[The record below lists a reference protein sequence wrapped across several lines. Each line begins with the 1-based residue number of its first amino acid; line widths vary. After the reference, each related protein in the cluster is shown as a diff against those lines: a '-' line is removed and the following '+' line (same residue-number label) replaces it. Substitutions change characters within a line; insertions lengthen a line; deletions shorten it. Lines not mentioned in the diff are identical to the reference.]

1 MRDASQGRYTRQRD
15 SQMGYE
21 HGVLTFLLRFVY
33 LSLPL
38 VPISIYFHEVILLA
52 GS

>member
-1 MRDASQGRYTRQRD
+1 MRDASQGQVQRD

>member
-1 MRDASQGRYTRQRD
+1 MRDASQGRYTQQRD
-15 SQMGYE
+15 SHE